1 MNMDNGTDTW
11 KKIADDNNNKT
22 NETTSL
28 TQNKSTGPT
37 GRNDTLVSK

>member
-1 MNMDNGTDTW
+1 MDNGTDTW

-22 NETTSL
+22 NETT